1 MGVVSSAH
9 IKIPLD
15 KIFIVLLNEISTNQS
30 EDTAY
35 MQKAAE
41 SKINDIWSKYWPAN
55 EFQPRS
61 IRLAFLVTANDPTW
75 ITIVGIIVSDLF
87 QEVHCYR
94 DPVT

>member
-15 KIFIVLLNEISTNQS
+15 KIFIVLLIEISKIQS

-35 MQKAAE
+35 MQKSAE

-55 EFQPRS
+55 KFQPRS
-61 IRLAFLVTANDPTW
+61 IGLAFLVTANESTW
-75 ITIVGIIVSDLF
+75 ITVVGIIVSDLF

-94 DPVT
+94 NPVT